1 MQLYFPFKLGTF
13 NAGWNTTG
21 SDFGERESPITGK
34 IVQHG
39 GIDVGAVPGTP
50 VLSAAQGIVRKLVY
64 DHSSA
69 GTYLHI
75 EHPNGQWTRYLHLRE
90 PLVEVGEE
98 VKAGQKVGLSGGVPG
113 EYGAGNTTSPHLH
126 FELWRGQP
134 FSSTGERLN
143 PLEYLNPPGTGR
155 GIGVVGWTVISAGL
169 AVSII
174 GLGWYLR
181 RGFEGEQ

>member
-1 MQLYFPFKLGTF
+1 MKLYFPFKLGTF
-13 NAGWNTTG
+13 NEGWNTTG

-39 GIDVGAVPGTP
+39 GIDVGASAGTS
-50 VLSAAQGIVRKLVY
+50 VLAAAKGVVRKLVY

-98 VKAGQKVGLSGGVPG
+98 VKAEQVIALSGGVRG
-113 EYGAGNTTSPHLH
+113 EYGSGNTTGAHLH
-126 FELWRGQP
+126 FELWEGQP
-134 FSSTGERLN
+134 FSNLGKRLN
-143 PLEYLNPPGTGR
+143 PLEYLSRPGVSR
-155 GIGVVGWTVISAGL
+155 GLGVVGWTAVSLGL
-169 AVSII
+169 AVGII

-181 RGFEGEQ
+181 RGFEEH